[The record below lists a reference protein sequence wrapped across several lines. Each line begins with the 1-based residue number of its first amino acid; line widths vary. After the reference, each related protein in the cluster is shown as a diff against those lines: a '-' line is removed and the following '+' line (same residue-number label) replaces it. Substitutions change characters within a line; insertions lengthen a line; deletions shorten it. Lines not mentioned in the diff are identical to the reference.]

1 MINKNI
7 NLIDKLNKNNCLKE
21 CEFTQ
26 LLSTYTNGDF
36 LYAKDLA
43 NEITNKI
50 FGNKIFIRALVEFTN
65 HCKNNCYYCGIQNSN
80 QNIKRYRLTKD
91 EILKSC
97 DKAAKLGFKTFV
109 LQGGEDP
116 YFTENIMVDI
126 IESINKIHP
135 MCAIT
140 LSIGEKTPTEYKA
153 YYNAGANRFL
163 LRHETADPIHYKK
176 IHPINLSLENRINCL
191 YELKEIGYT
200 TGAGFMVGSPFQ
212 VTETLAKDFVFLQ
225 NLKPHMIG
233 VGPFIPHKDTVF
245 RDQPSGDLELTLFII
260 SLLRIMLKNVLLPAT
275 TALAS
280 LNKNG
285 RKLGIL
291 HGANVV
297 MPNVSPQQNRKQYSL
312 YDNKLSEGIET
323 GENLKELLK
332 ELHSI
337 GYEISYDRGDWKNV
351 YNK

>member
-21 CEFTQ
+21 YEFEQ
-26 LLSTYTNGDF
+26 LLSTYTNEDF

-43 NEITNKI
+43 QRVTNKV
-50 FGNKIFIRALVEFTN
+50 FGNKIFIRALIEFTN
-65 HCKNNCYYCGIQNSN
+65 YCKNNCYYCGIQSSN
-80 QNIKRYRLTKD
+80 QNINRYRLTKE
-91 EILKSC
+91 EILKCC
-97 DKAAKLGFKTFV
+97 DTASQLGFKTFV

-116 YFTENIMVDI
+116 YFNKNIMIDI
-126 IESINKIHP
+126 IKSIRKIHP
-135 MCAIT
+135 MYAIT
-140 LSIGEKTPTEYKA
+140 LSIGEKTENEYKA
-153 YYNAGANRFL
+153 FYNAGVNRFL
-163 LRHETADPIHYKK
+163 LRHETADYIHYNK
-176 IHPINLSLENRINCL
+176 IHPMNLSLENRISCL
-191 YELKEIGYT
+191 YKLKEIGYT

-212 VTETLAKDFVFLQ
+212 NTESLAKDFIFLQ

-233 VGPFIPHKDTVF
+233 IGPFIPHKDTVF

-280 LNKNG
+280 LDKNG

-297 MPNVSPQQNRKQYSL
+297 MPNISPQQYRKQYAL
-312 YDNKLSEGIET
+312 YDNKLSTRTEA
-323 GENLKELLK
+323 GENLKELIK
-332 ELHSI
+332 ELYSI
-337 GYEISYDRGDWKNV
+337 GYEVSYDRGDWKDV
-351 YNK
+351 YN